1 MLLTLKYTPNAQHKC
16 CAALIKGSN
25 PAIWLQQ
32 ISQWG
37 IDVNQANYFIVP
49 QSINSTAAAG
59 LFVVFKNAEQ
69 VKNIEIIHPYGKI
82 GDSLFLPTNALL
94 YPEVTEADLKRVL
107 LWTYQLYHPTIGLV
121 GFEES
126 DKINP
131 AAWLNYERNINKKWS
146 FAHKGLP
153 SLPALTLIEVRSPTA
168 AEVFEVVAK
177 EINSKPLS
185 GLADKYKQTA
195 IAKLFNLFLEIVLK
209 LIILL
214 VGLIFALLAKI
225 FSFIENSGG
234 NYNTS
239 NRTRPLL
246 STSSS
251 SSFSSSYNPSS
262 KKGVSFIE
270 KLFKRIEE
278 KIADLE
284 ERRKNELN
292 KLLKMFDENSDE
304 ALKYALP
311 LDSPYLN
318 RGGGTDE
325 GSWKL
330 FRQNPFFN
338 LRGLGGGAA
347 TSAWGIDGVQYQSL
361 RDKYL
366 AAAQREIERKEFK
379 KAAYIYAHLLADF
392 NSAAN
397 VLEQGKYYREAA
409 ALYKEH
415 LKNKEAASQCLERGG
430 LIIDAIELYKE
441 LERDEKVGDLY
452 KQIEQHEKAET
463 YYEKHIEKKLIS
475 TDYIDA
481 ARVAENKLENP
492 ERAKAILLEGW
503 QGTVNYE
510 NCLKNYFDI
519 EAKENN
525 TLAAVKTLYSK
536 NILATKKQN
545 FLSVLEYVNKQYP
558 GDELLYTSQTIA
570 FEIVSQEALSNNP
583 RAVAQLGS
591 FFQDDN
597 LLPSDSNRFLT
608 RQPLQNVKKAKVK
621 EIPLP
626 GDTDWSKL
634 ISHRHQFLVFG
645 LKDNE
650 LQMMRGNWY
659 GDIELYFWSGKR
671 ENNQTPIVINNPLYT
686 NKIIF
691 VDIDPLSSKE
701 LPKNKY
707 FSEEL
712 IVDWPA
718 KIEARHSL
726 ITFNDSGE
734 LYRLEADG
742 ERETLHHFDKY
753 YNLSRSVNC
762 TYDDES
768 FQIKPLDFSHSYAAV
783 FYQEYIY
790 GFNYKSLFSV
800 SIAGKINNFPTEA
813 GIRLIASHIYGEK
826 VVFIVSTNKG
836 CFAAEAKNGY
846 ITFFTDVY
854 FHEVTPPQYIE
865 ILSKDIFVVARNT
878 NIYVYEYNEGYPK
891 QKWSF
896 ETKTSIKAIVKT
908 TTQNQIALLSA
919 DNKIILMMIDE

>member
-1 MLLTLKYTPNAQHKC
+1 MDLTLKYTPNTQHKC

-37 IDVNQANYFIVP
+37 IATSDADYFIVP
-49 QSINSTAAAG
+49 QSIESTIASA
-59 LFVVFKNAEQ
+59 LFVVFKNVEQ
-69 VKNIEIIHPYGKI
+69 AKNLEITYPYGKV
-82 GDSLFLPTNALL
+82 GDRLFLPVNSLL
-94 YPEVTEADLKRVL
+94 YPEVNEADLKRAL
-107 LWTYQLYHPTIGLV
+107 LWSYQLYHPTIGLV

-131 AAWLNYERNINKKWS
+131 ADWLNYNRIIDKKWS

-153 SLPALTLIEVRSPTA
+153 SLPALTLIEVRPPTA
-168 AEVFEVVAK
+168 AEVFEAVAK

-185 GLADKYKQTA
+185 ELADKYKQTA
-195 IAKLFNLFLEIVLK
+195 IAKLFNLFIEIVLK
-209 LIILL
+209 LIMLL

-225 FSFIENSGG
+225 FSFIENSGS
-234 NYNTS
+234 NYSTS
-239 NRTRPLL
+239 NRTRPLP
-246 STSSS
+246 STSTS
-251 SSFSSSYNPSS
+251 SSSYNPSS
-262 KKGVSFIE
+262 KRGVSFIE

-338 LRGLGGGAA
+338 LRGLGGGTA
-347 TSAWGIDGVQYQSL
+347 TSAWGVDGVQYQSL

-366 AAAQREIERKEFK
+366 AAAQREIDRKEFK

-392 NSAAN
+392 KSAAN

-415 LKNKEAASQCLERGG
+415 LKNKEAAALCLERGE

-452 KQIEQHEKAET
+452 KKIEQHEKAGT

-492 ERAKAILLEGW
+492 ERAKVILLEGW

-525 TLAAVKTLYSK
+525 TNEAVKRVYANHTSGMR
-536 NILATKKQN
+536 KKS
-545 FLSVLEYVNKQYP
+545 FLSVLESVNNKYS
-558 GDELLYTSQTIA
+558 DKELLSTSQTIA

-608 RQPLQNVKKAKVK
+608 RQPLKNVKKAQVK

-626 GDTDWSKL
+626 GDTDWGKL

-650 LQMMRGNWY
+650 LQMVRGNWY
-659 GDIELYFWSGKR
+659 GDVELYFWSEKR
-671 ENNQTPIVINNPLYT
+671 EIHQTPIVINNPLYT
-686 NKIIF
+686 NKII
-691 VDIDPLSSKE
+691 VADIGPLSSKE

-712 IVDWPA
+712 IVDWPT
-718 KIEARHSL
+718 KIDARHSL
-726 ITFNDSGE
+726 ITFNNSGE

-742 ERETLHHFDKY
+742 EKETLHHFDKY

-762 TYDDES
+762 TCDDES
-768 FQIKPLDFSHSYAAV
+768 FQIKPLDIRHSYAAV

-790 GFNYKSLFSV
+790 GFNHKSLFSV

-836 CFAAEAKNGY
+836 CFAAEAINGN

-854 FHEVTPPQYIE
+854 FHEVTPPQFIE
-865 ILSKDIFVVARNT
+865 ILSQDVFVVACNT
-878 NIYVYEYNEGYPK
+878 NIYVYDYNEGYPK
-891 QKWSF
+891 QKWSI
-896 ETKTSIKAIVKT
+896 ETKTSIKGVVKT
-908 TTQNQIALLSA
+908 TTQNQMALLGA
-919 DNKIILMMIDE
+919 DNKITLMMIDE